1 MAVWQ
6 DGKVEVIEN
15 ESGHRTTPSIVA
27 FTDEERL
34 VGEAARNQAAQN
46 PHNTVFDAKR
56 LIGMRFSG
64 GQGRVVREARL
75 HGAAVQ
81 GTPLGADRLR
91 LRRWDGSPACHGPS
105 VCPSPL

>member
-1 MAVWQ
+1 MHPCAPLPTAAAAAVRSHPPIRRRRQ
-6 DGKVEVIEN
+6 VIEN
-15 ESGHRTTPSIVA
+15 ESGNRTTPSIVA

-64 GQGRVVREARL
+64 EGRGGRAGGPCTAAR
-75 HGAAVQ
+75 AA
-81 GTPLGADRLR
+81 GRLPR
-91 LRRWDGSPACHGPS
+91 DDQVG
-105 VCPSPL
+105 